1 MDLIDVHVIFFI
13 INKGISSNQKGESL
27 MASKNGVDPKKP
39 QDNETSK
46 SSDNRGFL
54 NKIAKSL
61 LSSVDD
67 NYDETIALRS
77 RNTRFQNIINR
88 ELNLAKGIAKGDIVD
103 FVASSARND
112 YTPAKEKANS
122 ADSIDF
128 EKMLQTNAGDLSSY
142 FQDIY
147 KNKYVEMQDLKFISK
162 FIPAL
167 GEAVKTTLDNI
178 VTSDDMSNIISR
190 TLKIGGGVS
199 DGKEDTEQQQI
210 ILAIN
215 KIEKDLG
222 LLKKLKN
229 VVYKNALITGNYYVY
244 AVSYSKLF
252 KKFNDDM
259 KAKASAIKT
268 DGPFISPEGKA
279 KANAKQNAT
288 AKANNQPVP
297 KSAVSSLE
305 SLIDMSPA
313 LEGLVGDTDQKESGD
328 VKKFIDNFT
337 KNELSS
343 VYTLESSIPYPTL
356 LELNSSSDMVLE
368 SLQKKFTD
376 NKEKQDEI
384 QKNFSDGTYGS
395 DEAGKNEFDIPG
407 TYIKCIDSKNIIP
420 VRILNETVGYYH
432 IFAEKKKTTNTSSG
446 ETILGP
452 TGGVFS
458 SISISE
464 KKKDDL
470 IEKIT
475 DRVANQIVNSFSKRY
490 VEDNVNFKK
499 MIADCLIYNGLSN
512 NDYKIQFIPADDI
525 IEFPVNPNSDN
536 IGESI
541 LSDSLFPAKLLLS
554 LLICKIL
561 TYMNKSGNKTIA
573 YIHKGTVDTGTSN
586 QVMRVIRNLQESNIT
601 FTDLLSPNVTFSKL
615 TRDSNIA
622 MPTSKSEK
630 RLIEFETLEGQNI
643 ELNTDFENKLER
655 MAIMGTGV
663 PSVIFDSMDQVDF
676 AKSITSA
683 NIKFAGRIASLQGDF
698 EGPTTRLYLKLIRD
712 SDLPEYLKRRCEQY
726 FEFKLPRPKVLSNTN
741 SSEHLSTLQSM
752 VNVVCDTMYGQNTTP
767 TPRDIKSRN
776 IFSKK
781 LVIQNSQYLDWGAIQ
796 KAYDDSEMEA
806 SEDDKNNE
814 DQDNQQ

>member
-1 MDLIDVHVIFFI
+1 
-13 INKGISSNQKGESL
+13 
-27 MASKNGVDPKKP
+27 
-39 QDNETSK
+39 
-46 SSDNRGFL
+46 
-54 NKIAKSL
+54 
-61 LSSVDD
+61 
-67 NYDETIALRS
+67 
-77 RNTRFQNIINR
+77 
-88 ELNLAKGIAKGDIVD
+88 
-103 FVASSARND
+103 
-112 YTPAKEKANS
+112 
-122 ADSIDF
+122 
-128 EKMLQTNAGDLSSY
+128 
-142 FQDIY
+142 
-147 KNKYVEMQDLKFISK
+147 
-162 FIPAL
+162 
-167 GEAVKTTLDNI
+167 
-178 VTSDDMSNIISR
+178 
-190 TLKIGGGVS
+190 
-199 DGKEDTEQQQI
+199 
-210 ILAIN
+210 
-215 KIEKDLG
+215 
-222 LLKKLKN
+222 
-229 VVYKNALITGNYYVY
+229 
-244 AVSYSKLF
+244 
-252 KKFNDDM
+252 
-259 KAKASAIKT
+259 
-268 DGPFISPEGKA
+268 
-279 KANAKQNAT
+279 
-288 AKANNQPVP
+288 
-297 KSAVSSLE
+297 
-305 SLIDMSPA
+305 
-313 LEGLVGDTDQKESGD
+313 
-328 VKKFIDNFT
+328 
-337 KNELSS
+337 
-343 VYTLESSIPYPTL
+343 
-356 LELNSSSDMVLE
+356 MVLE